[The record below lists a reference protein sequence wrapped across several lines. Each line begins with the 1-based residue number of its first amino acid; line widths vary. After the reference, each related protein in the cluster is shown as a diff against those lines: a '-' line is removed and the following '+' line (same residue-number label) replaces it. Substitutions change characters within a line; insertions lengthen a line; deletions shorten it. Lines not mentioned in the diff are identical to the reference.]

1 MCVCASVGW
10 VGPTIRRRFGSLEVW
25 KRFGTG
31 LCRSPRCIDL
41 DALCV
46 CVYSHRQY
54 VPVPM
59 HKQSRAAL
67 SNKQVQADEQTSST
81 EEGRLWI
88 LWCKDS
94 RAPTQTTIVAGPS
107 QGLIHVRLDRV
118 EWGGVDGRPLVDRNV
133 LHGTPAGSCPSEPS
147 LNPSNG
153 RINHP
158 AHAPLFGPF
167 QPTNS
172 QEARSLS
179 IPLFKST
186 GRRTQGAARSQQV
199 VIAALGPPAEERGS
213 VDPVTPSP
221 SSPARCCRVH
231 PSVHPSQLPPLD
243 TRPPCCTTT
252 SG

>member
-10 VGPTIRRRFGSLEVW
+10 GGPMIRRRFGSLEVW

-81 EEGRLWI
+81 EGGRLWI

-94 RAPTQTTIVAGPS
+94 RAPTQTTIVTGPS
-107 QGLIHVRLDRV
+107 QGMIRVRLDRM
-118 EWGGVDGRPLVDRNV
+118 EWGGVDGGRWSIAMCCMGRQQAHVSKRAIAQSFQRTNQPPGPCTAFWPFPTHKLTRSALPLDCFIQIHSPTHPRRSEE
-133 LHGTPAGSCPSEPS
+133 PAGCD
-147 LNPSNG
+147 
-153 RINHP
+153 
-158 AHAPLFGPF
+158 
-167 QPTNS
+167 
-172 QEARSLS
+172 
-179 IPLFKST
+179 
-186 GRRTQGAARSQQV
+186 RRAGAASRRKGIGRSCDTV
-199 VIAALGPPAEERGS
+199 AVLARALLPCASIRP
-213 VDPVTPSP
+213 
-221 SSPARCCRVH
+221 
-231 PSVHPSQLPPLD
+231 PSQLPPLD